1 MADRAAAGPD
11 AGPAPGVSDVDSEIA
26 GRRIIEA
33 QFGRLPPAWRR
44 ADRVVIETTH
54 IALFAIG
61 TVFTLMITLEVISRY
76 VFSFSISFVN
86 ALARMLLVWFF
97 LLGAGIALRRGA
109 HVGFELLLSRMKPV
123 TRRFV
128 VLFGFA
134 LAAVF
139 YLELIWSGYYALGP
153 ALSQTEAGLDISIAW
168 ILSAIPV
175 GCALLLYHTIVLMW
189 LELHP
194 TGLGAQPS

>member
-61 TVFTLMITLEVISRY
+61 MVFTLMITLEVISRY

-109 HVGFELLLSRMKPV
+109 QLLFRCRLARLAQKRSEQDPHRRRDRRLLPV
-123 TRRFV
+123 HP
-128 VLFGFA
+128 A
-134 LAAVF
+134 LAVGAR
-139 YLELIWSGYYALGP
+139 A
-153 ALSQTEAGLDISIAW
+153 EAG
-168 ILSAIPV
+168 
-175 GCALLLYHTIVLMW
+175 GT
-189 LELHP
+189 
-194 TGLGAQPS
+194 